1 MRHLQLL
8 DFAFEQ
14 PRFAGLDSLQ
24 CLRSCAV
31 AILQRRNT
39 WCEAFDG
46 HCRRPVPPAPQV
58 MAAEAQAEG
67 G

>member
-31 AILQRRNT
+31 AILQR
-39 WCEAFDG
+39 
-46 HCRRPVPPAPQV
+46 
-58 MAAEAQAEG
+58 
-67 G
+67 